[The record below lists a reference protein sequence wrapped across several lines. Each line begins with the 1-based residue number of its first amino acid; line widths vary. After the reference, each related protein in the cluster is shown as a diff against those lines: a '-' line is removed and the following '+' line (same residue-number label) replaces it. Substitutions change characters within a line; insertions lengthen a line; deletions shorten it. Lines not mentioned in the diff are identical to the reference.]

1 MGDPDFMEGSLISYE
16 IGDPGVLK
24 ILGNWGRG
32 SLISYENGDP
42 GAHFHLTPGGTN
54 FGGSVF
60 AMTGPFYAWHC
71 SLLILGLSST
81 LFYL

>member
-42 GAHFHLTPGGTN
+42 GAHFHLTPGGN
-54 FGGSVF
+54 QFWGVRF
-60 AMTGPFYAWHC
+60 CHDRPLLCMALQLAHTGA
-71 SLLILGLSST
+71 
-81 LFYL
+81 